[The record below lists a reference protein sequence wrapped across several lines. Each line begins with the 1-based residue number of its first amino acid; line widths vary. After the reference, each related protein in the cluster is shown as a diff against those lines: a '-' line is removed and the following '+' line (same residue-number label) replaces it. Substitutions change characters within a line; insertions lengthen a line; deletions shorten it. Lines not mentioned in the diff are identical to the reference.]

1 MINPVFTTSLSP
13 EEITP
18 AVAVK
23 YIKRHEP
30 ELERLAKLEA
40 YYAGQQ
46 EILRRQKDGDLSNN
60 KLVCNHA
67 KYIADMTG
75 SYLIGAPVSYSSEED
90 IEPLTDALE
99 KADAPTQ
106 DMDLAH
112 DMAIFGRCYEMIYV
126 NEDVQIGLA
135 KLSPL
140 NAFVVYDD
148 TVEQKP
154 VFAVYY
160 YPVFND
166 DGVKKGYKGVIST
179 AAYTQD
185 IELTATKGLAGAGE
199 QIPHFFG
206 KVTIDEIYN
215 NAERMSDFE
224 SVLTLIDA
232 YNTLQSDRVNDKE
245 QFVKALLVIK
255 GQVLGDTDEE
265 SAEAYEAIKNSGV
278 MVLDEHGDASF
289 LTRQLDEGGAET
301 LSKSISQDIHKFSGV
316 PDMSDENFAGNVSGV
331 AMKYKLLALEQM
343 TKIKERYFTEGLRY
357 RLECIANLLSVMGAG
372 TFDVEGIK
380 MQFTHSLPANE
391 SEIAQVIS
399 SLSGTVSQETLL
411 SLLPFV
417 KDPKKEADKVNEEKQ
432 ANADRAL
439 ETQKTLMHGDMHTPI
454 KTR

>member
-1 MINPVFTTSLSP
+1 MINPVFTISLSP

-46 EILRRQKDGDLSNN
+46 AILDRKKDGDLSNN

-75 SYLIGAPVSYSSEED
+75 SFLIGEPVSYSSDTD
-90 IEPLTDALE
+90 ISPLTKVLDE
-99 KADAPTQ
+99 ADAPTQ
-106 DMDLAH
+106 DIDLAH
-112 DMAIFGRCYEMIYV
+112 DGAIFGRCYEMIYV
-126 NEDVQIGLA
+126 NEDVQIRLA

-154 VFAVYY
+154 VFAVHY

-166 DGVKKGYKGVIST
+166 DGTQTGYKGVIST

-185 IELTATKGLAGAGE
+185 IELTAAKGLAGAGE

-224 SVLTLIDA
+224 SVVSLIDA

-289 LTRQLDEGGAET
+289 LTRQLDEGSVET

-331 AMKYKLLALEQM
+331 AMKLKLLALEQL
-343 TKIKERYFTEGLRY
+343 TEIKERYFAEGLRY
-357 RLECIANLLSVMGAG
+357 RLECIANVLKVQGGGA
-372 TFDVEGIK
+372 FDVKGIK

-391 SEIAQVIS
+391 PELAQLVS
-399 SLSGTVSQETLL
+399 TLSGTVSQETLL

-417 KDPKKEADKVNEEKQ
+417 KDPAGEVDKVNEEKQ
-432 ANADRAL
+432 ENADRVLAQQTAL
-439 ETQKTLMHGDMHTPI
+439 LHSDMHTPI
-454 KTR
+454 GKM